1 MANTLA
7 RTDREALAVE
17 QNAKRL
23 EEIRVINE
31 IDSLTFNDSGSSP
44 NVVLIIPALNEE
56 KSIGSVL
63 NAVPRQLVGEVIV
76 VDNGSTDRTADVARH
91 CGARVVSQPER
102 GYGAACLAGIAEIAT
117 DCEIVAF
124 VDADYSDFPED
135 LGSLLA
141 PLFEKKADMVI
152 GTRTAT
158 AESRAALTPQ
168 QRYGNWLAT
177 TLVKAFFGHRYS
189 DLGPFR
195 AIRRDALERLG
206 MIDRNYG
213 WTIEMQIKAVRQKLR
228 IAEVP
233 VRYRIRIGRSK
244 ISGTV
249 KGTIMAGTKII
260 FTIFKYAIRKQEVFM
275 KSK

>member
-1 MANTLA
+1 MDDILPQVISKSLSKPQS
-7 RTDREALAVE
+7 EL
-17 QNAKRL
+17 
-23 EEIRVINE
+23 IRVIE
-31 IDSLTFNDSGSSP
+31 DVHFAESRPRVS
-44 NVVLIIPALNEE
+44 VIIPALNEE

-63 NAVPRQLVGEVIV
+63 NAIPRRLVSEIIV
-76 VDNGSTDRTADVARH
+76 VDNGSSDRTAEIARH
-91 CGARVVSQPER
+91 CGARVILQPER
-102 GYGAACLAGIAEIAT
+102 GYGAACLAGIAEIAA

-124 VDADYSDFPED
+124 VDADFSDFPED
-135 LGSLLA
+135 LEKLLQ
-141 PLFEKKADMVI
+141 PLHENKAEMVI
-152 GTRTAT
+152 GTRTT
-158 AESRAALTPQ
+158 TSESRLALTPQ

-177 TLVKAFFGHRYS
+177 TLVRAFFGHHYT

-228 IAEVP
+228 IAEIP

-249 KGTIMAGTKII
+249 KGTILAGAKII
-260 FTIFKYAIRKQEVFM
+260 FTIFKYALKR
-275 KSK
+275 